1 VGAAYNIDDLV
12 GAAEIADRLG
22 LTSTSVIHD
31 WRHRHADFPAPVKEL
46 RMGLLWS
53 WPSIEAWAY
62 RHRTAVSP
70 PLIEGIEGEVLVS
83 TERRESRSR
92 MVC

>member
-1 VGAAYNIDDLV
+1 LGTTVVAVGAAYNIDDLV

-53 WPSIEAWAY
+53 WPSIEAWA
-62 RHRTAVSP
+62 TATGR
-70 PLIEGIEGEVLVS
+70 L
-83 TERRESRSR
+83 
-92 MVC
+92 

>member
-1 VGAAYNIDDLV
+1 MVRTTSRTLGARPVIRKGTSTTVIAVGAAYNIDDLV

-53 WPSIEAWAY
+53 WPSIEAWA
-62 RHRTAVSP
+62 TATGR
-70 PLIEGIEGEVLVS
+70 L
-83 TERRESRSR
+83 
-92 MVC
+92 